1 MAFIDE
7 AEVNFISGRGGDG
20 AATFHREKHVPRG
33 GPNGADGGRGG
44 NITLLADRN
53 KRTLYDFKL
62 RAEYKADD
70 GSKAVGNKAGKDAKD
85 IVIRVPV
92 GTIVYDAEDGEQ
104 IIDLAVDKMQ
114 YVICRGGRGGRG
126 NLYYTNSVRQSPS
139 FAQRGAPGD
148 NLSARLELKL
158 MADVGLIGLPNA
170 GKSTLLSVMSA
181 AKPKIADYP
190 FTTLAPQLGV
200 VAIGDHTFVMA
211 DLPGLIE
218 GASEGI
224 GLGHQFLRHAER
236 NKVLLHVID
245 AYPIDN
251 SDPVDNFRM
260 IEEELKQY
268 SEELYNRPRII
279 ALNKSDMG
287 IPEAEEDI
295 IERLGQFGVPIFVIS
310 AATSQGLDPLKW
322 ALWKSVEELS
332 AEEEIPIIVP
342 TYRND
347 EGSAW
352 DVEVIEEGYRVV
364 GKRIERLVEMT
375 NLGNRD
381 AIHFLYRKMRRI
393 GVIEK
398 LEEMGAEPG
407 DTVLIGAFDFQY
419 EEW

>member
-7 AEVNFISGRGGDG
+7 AEVKFISGRGGDG

-33 GPNGADGGRGG
+33 GPNGADGGKGG
-44 NITLLADRN
+44 DIILLADRN

-62 RAEYKADD
+62 RAEYKAND
-70 GSKAVGNKAGKDAKD
+70 GDKAVGNKNGKDAKD
-85 IVIRVPV
+85 ILIRVPV
-92 GTIVYDAEDGEQ
+92 GTVVIDTEDDET
-104 IIDLAVDKMQ
+104 IIDLSIDKMQ
-114 YVICRGGRGGRG
+114 YVISRGGRGGRG

-148 NLSARLELKL
+148 VLNARLELKL

-190 FTTLAPQLGV
+190 FTTIAPNLGV
-200 VAIGDHTFVMA
+200 VTIGDHTFVMA

-251 SDPVDNFRM
+251 SDPIENFRM
-260 IEEELKQY
+260 IEEELRQY
-268 SEELYNRPRII
+268 SEDLYNRPRII

-287 IPEAEEDI
+287 IPEAEEDL
-295 IERLGQFGVPIFVIS
+295 IERLSQFEIPIFVIS
-310 AATSQGLDPLKW
+310 AATVQGLEPLKW
-322 ALWKSVEELS
+322 ALWNLVEEKA
-332 AEEEIPIIVP
+332 AEDEVPIIVP
-342 TYRND
+342 TYRNEED
-347 EGSAW
+347 ASW
-352 DVEVIEEGYRVV
+352 DVIEIPEGYRVI

-375 NLGNRD
+375 HLGNRD
-381 AIHFLYRKMRRI
+381 AVHYLYRKMRRI
-393 GVIEK
+393 GVIQK
-398 LEEMGAEPG
+398 LEEVGAEPG
-407 DTVLIGAFDFQY
+407 DTVLIGDFDFEY

>member
-1 MAFIDE
+1 MQFIDE
-7 AEVNFISGRGGDG
+7 ANVRFMSGRGGDG

-33 GPNGADGGRGG
+33 GPNGANGGRGG
-44 NITLLADRN
+44 DIVLLADRN
-53 KRTLYDFKL
+53 KRTLFDFKL
-62 RAEYKADD
+62 KPDYKAND
-70 GSKAVGNKAGKDAKD
+70 GYKAVGNKAGKDAKD

-92 GTIVYDAEDGEQ
+92 GTVVYDTEDDE
-104 IIDLAVDKMQ
+104 IVIDLAVEGMK
-114 YVICRGGRGGRG
+114 YVLCRGGRGGMG
-126 NLYYTNSVRQSPS
+126 NLHYTNSVRQAPS

-148 NLSARLELKL
+148 ILHARLELKL

-181 AKPKIADYP
+181 ARPKIADYP
-190 FTTLAPQLGV
+190 FTTLAPNLGV
-200 VAIGDHTFVMA
+200 VTIGDHSFVMA

-218 GASEGI
+218 GASEGV

-251 SDPVDNFRM
+251 SDPVENFRM
-260 IEEELKQY
+260 IEEELRQY
-268 SEELYNRPRII
+268 SEDLYSRPRVI

-287 IPEAEEDI
+287 IPEAEEDL
-295 IERLGQFGVPIFVIS
+295 IERLGAFNVPIFVIS
-310 AATSQGLDPLKW
+310 AITSKGLDPLKW
-322 ALWKSVEELS
+322 AMWKQIEDE
-332 AEEEIPIIVP
+332 AAKHTIPILVP
-342 TYRND
+342 TYRNEED
-347 EGSAW
+347 AAW
-352 DVEVIEEGYRVV
+352 DVIEVEDGYKVT

-381 AIHFLYRKMRRI
+381 AVHFLYRKMRRI

-398 LEEMGAEPG
+398 LNEMGAGPG
-407 DTVLIGAFDFQY
+407 DNVYIGDFEFQY